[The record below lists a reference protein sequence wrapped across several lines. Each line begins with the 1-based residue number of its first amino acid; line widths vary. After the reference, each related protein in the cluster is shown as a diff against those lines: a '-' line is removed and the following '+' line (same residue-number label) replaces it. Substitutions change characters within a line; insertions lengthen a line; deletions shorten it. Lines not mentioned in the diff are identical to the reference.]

1 MVLFLWQFCGVER
14 CRCRG
19 GGAGIFNNINFL
31 KLFLLD
37 PSDNEVAVSI
47 LWKIL
52 DVWEDIKVKK

>member
-37 PSDNEVAVSI
+37 PSDVEVAVSI
-47 LWKIL
+47 L
-52 DVWEDIKVKK
+52 